1 MFLVRGLGD
10 LCVWVL
16 IFGVGLMNFGLA
28 DGRWVGRERLIA
40 ARVLDLGEVLMRLDD
55 VQATYSLLQ
64 DAELM

>member
-1 MFLVRGLGD
+1 
-10 LCVWVL
+10 
-16 IFGVGLMNFGLA
+16 MNFGLA